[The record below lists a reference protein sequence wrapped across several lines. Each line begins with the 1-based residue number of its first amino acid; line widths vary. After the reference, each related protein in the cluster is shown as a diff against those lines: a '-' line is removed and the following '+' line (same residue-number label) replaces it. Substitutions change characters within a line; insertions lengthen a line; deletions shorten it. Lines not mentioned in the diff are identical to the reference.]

1 MGKKGFVDRNRQE
14 AARMLRVD
22 GLLYLGSEKL
32 GAEDTVFLSE
42 MNFRYFITLDWW
54 WLLLEYYVG
63 VLSVVESK

>member
-42 MNFRYFITLDWW
+42 MNFRYFITLDCDT
-54 WLLLEYYVG
+54 
-63 VLSVVESK
+63 LSHLTHLTDGDCF